1 MMPVALPFA
10 VLEDLGG
17 SAGDVGWVIAA
28 GSGTQVVVQLFGG
41 AFADRGS
48 RRRQIV
54 RADTL
59 AAAAQAALATLLI
72 TGNATLGLV
81 IALQVLIG
89 MSFGLHHPAQI
100 GLVPLIVDR
109 EKMQDANALL
119 AIAHSIALGLGAAA
133 GGLLAAVFGA
143 GVALAVDAGT
153 FATSAVLIA
162 GLRARAQLRT
172 AAASLWQE
180 LRAGWHEFTAHRW
193 LWTIV
198 LQFTV
203 MLIGWFGTF
212 AVIGPVVAQRSLGG
226 AAAWGTV
233 AGAFGFGLLAG
244 GFVALRVHFPRP
256 MLAATLACFASTL
269 LPLLL
274 IGPAPVGAIAGAAFL
289 AGLGT
294 EIFTVLWFT
303 ALHTRVAP
311 EALSRVAAYDAV
323 GSLALV
329 PFGEVLA
336 GLSIEAYGTE
346 ATLWAAAALIFL
358 PTAAVLAVPEVRQL
372 RASDFRARATLPSDA
387 VRSPRPN
394 GSVE

>member
-1 MMPVALPFA
+1 MTPVALPFA

-28 GSGTQVVVQLFGG
+28 GSGTQILVQIFGG
-41 AFADRGS
+41 ALADRGS
-48 RRRQIV
+48 RQRQIV
-54 RADTL
+54 RADSL
-59 AAAAQAALATLLI
+59 AAAAQATLAALLLTGHATF
-72 TGNATLGLV
+72 GLA

-89 MSFGLHHPAQI
+89 FSFGLHHPAAT
-100 GLVPLIVDR
+100 GLVPLVVSR
-109 EKMQDANALL
+109 ERLQDANAFLS
-119 AIAHSIALGLGAAA
+119 IAHSGALGLGAAA
-133 GGLLAAVFGA
+133 GGFLAAAFGA
-143 GVALAVDAGT
+143 GVALAVDAAS
-153 FATSAVLIA
+153 FAGSAILVA
-162 GLRARAQLRT
+162 GLVPRAQPR
-172 AAASLWQE
+172 AAAESLWHE
-180 LRAGWHEFTAHRW
+180 LRAGWREFTAHRW

-203 MLIGWFGTF
+203 MLVGWFGTF

-233 AGAFGFGLLAG
+233 AGAYGFGLVFG
-244 GFVALRVHFPRP
+244 GFVVLRFHFPRP
-256 MLAATLACFASTL
+256 MLAATLACFLSTL

-274 IGPAPVGAIAGAAFL
+274 IGPAPVVAIAAASFL
-289 AGLGT
+289 AGVGS
-294 EIFTVLWFT
+294 EVFGVLWFT

-346 ATLWAAAALIFL
+346 PTLWAAAALIFV

-372 RASDFRARATLPSDA
+372 RAQGR
-387 VRSPRPN
+387 
-394 GSVE
+394 